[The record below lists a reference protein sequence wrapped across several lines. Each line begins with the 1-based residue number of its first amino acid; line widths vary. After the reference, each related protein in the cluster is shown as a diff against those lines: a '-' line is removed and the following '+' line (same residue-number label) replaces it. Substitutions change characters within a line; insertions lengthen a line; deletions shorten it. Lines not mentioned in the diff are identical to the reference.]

1 MRCSCPCHHV
11 ARFSTDAYLHYEQNS
26 LQHSRSKSKLRG
38 EAGKSS
44 SVIRRRE
51 FRLKIIGNTVQKQVT
66 TDTGWGSDERGEI
79 PFEFDYEKLGAN
91 DGVDGATKQREGAL
105 YE

>member
-1 MRCSCPCHHV
+1 MPVLGSTCLLLAVLPGRLVSCGRWGV
-11 ARFSTDAYLHYEQNS
+11 K
-26 LQHSRSKSKLRG
+26 SKSKLRG